1 MFIIQSALQTLK
13 KYADFKGRASRR
25 GARTHRCDCGLIR

>member
-25 GARTHRCDCGLIR
+25 GGELIVAIAV